1 MRNLS
6 IDVGCGKGLILHAI
20 AKRHG
25 SGKAVGIDRIEIASG
40 DARAMPFADNSFDAV
55 ASSLVI
61 HSISGDGD
69 RRRAIREVYRHL

>member
-1 MRNLS
+1 MRQGAHPARNS
-6 IDVGCGKGLILHAI
+6 
-20 AKRHG
+20 
-25 SGKAVGIDRIEIASG
+25 KAARFRQGGIDRIEIASG
-40 DARAMPFADNSFDAV
+40 DARVMPLADNSFDAV